1 MRLNKYIASSG
12 IASRRNSEELI
23 KQGRVSINSE
33 IVMDLASNVDP
44 DKDLVEIDGEKISLK
59 KFLYFLLNKPKGF
72 ITSTKDEKSR
82 PVVIELIKTNEK
94 IFPVG
99 RLDYNTTGVLILTN
113 DGDFSNLLTH
123 PRNKVPK
130 VYHAIIDRPLSP
142 EDQVKLTK
150 NLILKDGKGRFE
162 KVTFVKKHGCT
173 IQDLSLIGMGSVVL
187 DGAVVET
194 NSIVAAGAVVRP
206 GFIVPAGKLVAG
218 VPAKIIRDL
227 TQAEIDDFEESAKRY
242 KKYSE
247 LTANS
252 LYKVTGKQ

>member
-150 NLILKDGKGRFE
+150 NLVLKDGKGRFE
-162 KVTFVKKHGCT
+162 KVTFVKKHDKKLIEVTVIEGRNHFVKNMFGALGYNV
-173 IQDLSLIGMGSVVL
+173 LSLNRKSFAGIEADIPVGSYRKLTIKEVEVL
-187 DGAVVET
+187 NDMF
-194 NSIVAAGAVVRP
+194 S
-206 GFIVPAGKLVAG
+206 K
-218 VPAKIIRDL
+218 
-227 TQAEIDDFEESAKRY
+227 
-242 KKYSE
+242 
-247 LTANS
+247 
-252 LYKVTGKQ
+252 

>member
-162 KVTFVKKHGCT
+162 KVTFVKKHDKKLIEVTVIEGRNHFVKNMFGALGYNV
-173 IQDLSLIGMGSVVL
+173 LSLNRKSFAGIEADIPVGSYRKLTIKEVEVL
-187 DGAVVET
+187 NDMF
-194 NSIVAAGAVVRP
+194 S
-206 GFIVPAGKLVAG
+206 K
-218 VPAKIIRDL
+218 
-227 TQAEIDDFEESAKRY
+227 
-242 KKYSE
+242 
-247 LTANS
+247 
-252 LYKVTGKQ
+252 